1 MNKERKDKTIAV
13 TGTIV
18 VHALVLLVLCLMA
31 FRTPLPLPGEEGAPV
46 FNEPKPL
53 PPLKRVMRKEP
64 MLSEPE
70 PENVSG
76 DENDTD
82 DDELDMLI
90 NQAAEKKAKR
100 ECMHMIFNEDGTLK
114 YIIEDCDKEG
124 YKRCP
129 VCKKYIPLKFEEKN
143 VQTLLDAIDVLNQ
156 IAFFGAMENLKA
168 DRIKT
173 LIALKAIMPDVVQLA
188 HELNTYVTLDQNTT
202 EGMDSIATEYT
213 DRMTGLTS
221 WG

>member
-1 MNKERKDKTIAV
+1 MGKEQINPQV
-13 TGTIV
+13 IE
-18 VHALVLLVLCLMA
+18 LLVPIIQNTTNLYKKQKMLDA
-31 FRTPLPLPGEEGAPV
+31 QPLYSQV
-46 FNEPKPL
+46 
-53 PPLKRVMRKEP
+53 RI
-64 MLSEPE
+64 
-70 PENVSG
+70 
-76 DENDTD
+76 NDTE
-82 DDELDMLI
+82 DE
-90 NQAAEKKAKR
+90 KRAKR
-100 ECMHMIFNEDGTLK
+100 ECMHMIFNEDGTIK

-173 LIALKAIMPDVVQLA
+173 LIALKAILPDVVQLA
-188 HELNTYVTLDQNTT
+188 HELNTFVTLDQNTN

-213 DRMTGLTS
+213 DRMSGLTT